1 MLCKKNILDKIKK
14 YIFGDRQF
22 YNEHGIDFSSIKYI
36 HSETKRDIQLEKA
49 LVEAFDLEQYGG
61 NVRYYYNK
69 VDLDEDGNPEIFV
82 YLVGPPVCGTGG
94 CSSAIFKQEN
104 GEYRLLSRFSLVNN
118 PIIISNKKTK
128 GYKDIIMY
136 VSGGGIESFF
146 AQIKYDGT
154 TYPSN
159 PSIEPKINVGTK
171 LEGIAIIADD
181 ITKNS
186 GIELKFY

>member
-1 MLCKKNILDKIKK
+1 MWCEKNLLDVDADNIPEVVCAYYWHGEIYIGILK
-14 YIFGDRQF
+14 YYDNTWHVLNTVKG
-22 YNEHGIDFSSIKYI
+22 K
-36 HSETKRDIQLEKA
+36 
-49 LVEAFDLEQYGG
+49 
-61 NVRYYYNK
+61 
-69 VDLDEDGNPEIFV
+69 
-82 YLVGPPVCGTGG
+82 GTGG